1 MNKTVF
7 SVLNEKEAKFP
18 YRVYGAG
25 MDLNQKHLIRSK
37 GFPALMWLQTRKGS
51 GKIILGEKEYSLGV
65 DQGFLI
71 FPNDPHEIYPDEGD
85 WIIDWVAF
93 VGQGIEDLLNSVL
106 QISKSSLCAVT
117 DGEAIHSIISE
128 IIDSEQSDDP
138 MREYNQSVLVYKF
151 IATFSRLL
159 VLTSNSS
166 LTTRYERI
174 KPVLSYIDGH
184 YHESITLKQLADLLE
199 VTPQHLCT
207 LFRKIMKTRIFE
219 FINLVRIKKS
229 KELLVSEPELSIRDI
244 AHSNGF
250 EDVSYFC
257 YIFKRIEKMTPG
269 EFRKLNV
276 H

>member
-1 MNKTVF
+1 MNNTVF

-18 YRVYGAG
+18 FRVYGAG
-25 MDLNQKHLIRSK
+25 LEINQKHLIRSK
-37 GFPALMWLQTRKGS
+37 GFPAVLWIQTRKGS
-51 GKIILGEKEYSLGV
+51 GKIILNDKEYSLGV
-65 DQGFLI
+65 DQGMLV
-71 FPNDPHEIYPDEGD
+71 FPDEPHEIYPDEGD
-85 WIIDWVAF
+85 WIIDWIALI
-93 VGQGIEDLLNSVL
+93 GHGIEDILNQVL
-106 QISKSSLCAVT
+106 QISGSTRYAVT
-117 DGEAIHSIISE
+117 DGDAISAIITDIVNSE
-128 IIDSEQSDDP
+128 TSDDP
-138 MREYNQSVLVYKF
+138 MKEYRQTVLSYSFLV
-151 IATFSRLL
+151 AFSKLI

-166 LTTRYERI
+166 LSTRYDRI
-174 KPVLSYIDGH
+174 KPVLDYIDSH
-184 YHESITLKQLADLLE
+184 YSESITLKQLADLLE

-229 KELLVSEPELSIRDI
+229 KELLVSDPDLSIRDI

-269 EFRKLNV
+269 DFRKLNV